1 MNHFK
6 VSYVT
11 TLPKEGNAPRVTIFG
26 DELKKYKVCF
36 YELNRGLVTSG
47 FCETNQTI
55 IGKTKQWFTEWI
67 IIIEDENGVPA
78 FHEYFNPKGKKVFIK
93 MDSYALGDNIAW
105 MPYVEEFRKKHE
117 CTVIC
122 STFYNNLFIDSYPE
136 IIFAKPNTQIDN
148 VYVQYYIGA
157 SDDDNPY
164 YSPVKF
170 SKVPLQIV
178 ATDILGLDGH
188 EIRPDLSILCKHLHP
203 KIDGNYVTLSEY
215 GSSDIKKWK
224 AEDGWQKVV
233 DYLTSTGIKVLVIS
247 KEPTNLKNVIDA
259 TGDVPL
265 ENRVLDIYHAKAHLG
280 VSSGLSW
287 LAWAVGTH
295 VVMISDFTPKW
306 HEFQTN
312 ISRFCASDLDSI
324 NYSVDTQTKIEDVIQ
339 KFGELGL

>member
-178 ATDILGLDGH
+178 ATDILGLDRH

-203 KIDGNYVTLSEY
+203 KIDGDYVTLSEY

-287 LAWAVGTH
+287 LAWSVGTH